1 MTHKCQIF
9 KQLMALLD
17 LYLIT
22 KDEIILLS
30 DPLEAT
36 CELN

>member
-17 LYLIT
+17 IYLIT
-22 KDEIILLS
+22 QDEIILLS

>member
-22 KDEIILLS
+22 QDEIILLS
-30 DPLEAT
+30 DPLEDT